1 MVHGVRAASTL
12 FLAAT
17 VPSGIVVAMA
27 SDTPVN
33 RAVPVPRLMRD
44 ALVPGLQMAIIA
56 DGRIASVRGFGTADV
71 NTGMP
76 VTPTTVFEA
85 ASLSKPVFAYGVLK
99 LASAGRL
106 DLDAPIDRYR
116 SELQGPVAQLT
127 ARQLL
132 THTGGLQNG
141 SGKMEVSVA
150 DIGRFSYSGDGF
162 GLLQRVVEAITEQ
175 PLNEYMR
182 QAVFQPLGM
191 TQSSYVWRDEFRA
204 TKAFGH
210 SFTGANAGR
219 SRIPDARAQSSLET
233 TAGDY
238 ARFMLAMVKGQGLAP
253 TLARQVFEAQVK
265 VERGCIDC
273 LGKPRGA
280 LSDTVSWGL
289 GWGLER
295 TARGPFAWHWGDNNT
310 MQAYAAMA
318 LDGSRG
324 VLILTNSANGHSMM
338 RTAAAQVLGV
348 DAPGYAWGGVYAPYT
363 DPPRELL
370 VRIMRGGA
378 VRPSDLALPRGDL
391 GQVAER
397 LAQGRRPADA
407 AALLRRL
414 PGGPKDAS
422 ELALLAEA
430 ERKAGDLAQARRD
443 AEAALSRDPANKR
456 ARAVIDRVE
465 MGARVVPAALLDR
478 YAGRYAT
485 PYGPLAV
492 VRSGSRL
499 VAHFEDQPPSDM
511 LAMSEQQFL
520 IENIGLPITFVQ
532 DADGHVT
539 HAVVQAGSPVT
550 LKRL

>member
-1 MVHGVRAASTL
+1 ML
-12 FLAAT
+12 
-17 VPSGIVVAMA
+17 PSGFAAAAA
-27 SDTPVN
+27 SDTPMN
-33 RAVPVPRLMRD
+33 HPAPVPRLMRD

-56 DGRIASVRGFGTADV
+56 NGRIASVRGFGTADV
-71 NTGMP
+71 TTRVP

-106 DLDAPIDRYR
+106 DLDAPISRYR
-116 SELQGPVAQLT
+116 PELQGPVAQLT

-162 GLLQRVVEAITEQ
+162 GLLQRVVEAITKQ
-175 PLNEYMR
+175 PLDDYMR
-182 QAVFQPLGM
+182 DAVFQPLGM
-191 TQSSYVWRDEFRA
+191 VHSSYVWRDEFRA

-210 SFTGANAGR
+210 GFTGANAGR

-238 ARFMLAMVKGQGLAP
+238 ARFTLAMVKGQGLAP
-253 TLARQVFEAQVK
+253 ALAQQAFEEQVK
-265 VERGCIDC
+265 LERGCIDC
-273 LGKPRGA
+273 LGKPRGT
-280 LSDTVSWGL
+280 LSDTTSWGL

-295 TARGPFAWHWGDNNT
+295 TPRGLFAWHWGDNNT
-310 MQAYAAMA
+310 MQGYAAVT

-324 VLILTNSANGHSMM
+324 VVILTNSANGHSIM
-338 RTAAAQVLGV
+338 RTAAAQVLGI

-363 DPPRELL
+363 NPSRELL
-370 VRIMRGGA
+370 VRIVRGGV
-378 VRPSDLALPRGDL
+378 VRPADLIMSRADL
-391 GQVAER
+391 TQVAER
-397 LAQGRRPADA
+397 LAQGGQPADA
-407 AALLRRL
+407 AALIRRF
-414 PGGPKDAS
+414 PGGPEGAS

-430 ERKAGDLAQARRD
+430 ERKAGDLAQARRA
-443 AEAALSRDPANKR
+443 AEAALARDPANKR
-456 ARAVIDRVE
+456 ARDVIDRIE
-465 MGARVVPAALLDR
+465 MSARVTPAALLGR

-492 VRSGSRL
+492 VRLGSRL
-499 VAHFEDQPPSDM
+499 VARFEDQPPSDM
-511 LAMSEQQFL
+511 LAMSEHQFL
-520 IENIGLPITFVQ
+520 IETIGLPITFVQ
-532 DADGHVT
+532 GADGRVT
-539 HAVVQAGSPVT
+539 HAVVQAGSAVT